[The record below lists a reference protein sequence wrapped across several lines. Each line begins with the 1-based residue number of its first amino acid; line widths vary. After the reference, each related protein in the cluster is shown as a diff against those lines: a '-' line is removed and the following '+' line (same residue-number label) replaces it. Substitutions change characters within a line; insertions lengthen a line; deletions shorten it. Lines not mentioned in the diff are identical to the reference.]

1 METRPYFLTGD
12 LLANAGVGAL
22 AASVVTW
29 LGLPHWPML
38 AAMPVGMLLGMI
50 VGLVAALAVL
60 SLLFGAMEIFVTC
73 MLSGML
79 AGMVGAM
86 GAPANLSPA
95 LAGAGVGVATL
106 ICIYAANALL
116 SGPQRLA
123 G

>member
-22 AASVVTW
+22 AASLVTW
-29 LGLPHWPML
+29 LGLPRWPML
-38 AAMPVGMLLGMI
+38 AAMPAGMLLGMVI
-50 VGLVAALAVL
+50 GLVAALAVL
-60 SLLFGAMEIFVTC
+60 SLLFGAMEIFVPC

-86 GAPANLSPA
+86 GVPAELPPV
-95 LAGAGVGVATL
+95 LAGAAVGVGTL

-116 SGPQRLA
+116 SGQQRIT